1 MKYKKHKKN
10 ISKLCLSKVKGPAKV
25 SQPIAKVLSYK
36 FLSNTIFL
44 IFIIKKTRLRTI

>member
-25 SQPIAKVLSYK
+25 SAKALSYK
-36 FLSNTIFL
+36 FLLNTIFL